1 MSARQTCAH
10 ASPCLCEVEA
20 LRAKLAAAD
29 KRAADANS
37 IANVADRALRDAD
50 KRTEAAESSRDELA
64 AQVQAQALQIAKAEK
79 RIETAEFIQKQADL
93 LLRQKEKAW
102 KARVEITEKQV
113 EALALQNVKLREAIK
128 KLLCLD
134 DDEKADAVCE
144 EAATALALD
153 TKDAEKTVADMKAN
167 FWPKELTK
175 ELREV
180 LGIMVFRTGPL
191 AGLYRETKTADI
203 PRKVEEEQAFI
214 LHKLVGYV
222 LLYGSKWRKEFDK
235 EVQPLFD
242 KAEAAR
248 ARSEGERESDLKR
261 ENNDGN

>member
-102 KARVEITEKQV
+102 KARVEITEKKV
-113 EALALQNVKLREAIK
+113 EAQALHIVKLREG
-128 KLLCLD
+128 LEQYSRD
-134 DDEKADAVCE
+134 DFYHWLVESQNGLQSDPTKRARE
-144 EAATALALD
+144 ALALD
-153 TKDAEKTVADMKAN
+153 TKDAEKMVAEMEEKNFRLGMTHQRKLTDLIKTEKA
-167 FWPKELTK
+167 K
-175 ELREV
+175 
-180 LGIMVFRTGPL
+180 
-191 AGLYRETKTADI
+191 
-203 PRKVEEEQAFI
+203 
-214 LHKLVGYV
+214 
-222 LLYGSKWRKEFDK
+222 
-235 EVQPLFD
+235 
-242 KAEAAR
+242 AAR
-248 ARSEGERESDLKR
+248 ARSEGERESDFKR
-261 ENNDGN
+261 EG